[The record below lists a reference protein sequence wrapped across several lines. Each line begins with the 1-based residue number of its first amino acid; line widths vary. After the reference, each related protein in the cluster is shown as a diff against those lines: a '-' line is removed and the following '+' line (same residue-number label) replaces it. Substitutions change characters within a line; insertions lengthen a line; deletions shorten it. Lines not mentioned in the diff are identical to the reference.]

1 MMNIIIFIIFALTTS
16 LSFLKPQENL
26 NKNRNELESTYGFN
40 IRTPNA
46 ALNRH
51 KDDDFTKTK
60 LKERDS
66 HTLESTYDKGQ
77 NDFKHIYTSNIPTP
91 RMLISL
97 ASFYKKSNCIGK
109 SSILNDQPEELQ
121 ENRPIQLKFSSFTLL
136 TTRKKRTKTT
146 KTSTTTLERIKE
158 YKVSLNGLQELV
170 CGEKYGEDDNQ
181 VTWEKIN
188 GVSII
193 NGGRLN
199 FEKGIEYK

>member
-1 MMNIIIFIIFALTTS
+1 MMNNIFIIFALTTS

-26 NKNRNELESTYGFN
+26 HSNRNELEKTTVFN
-40 IRTPNA
+40 IKTPNA

-51 KDDDFTKTK
+51 NDDDFTKTK
-60 LKERDS
+60 IKERDS
-66 HTLESTYDKGQ
+66 YSLESTHY
-77 NDFKHIYTSNIPTP
+77 FKDIYTSNIPTS
-91 RMLISL
+91 RMLTYI
-97 ASFYKKSNCIGK
+97 ASFYKKSNCIEK
-109 SSILNDQPEELQ
+109 SSNLPEELQ
-121 ENRPIQLKFSSFTLL
+121 ENRPILPKFSSFTLL

-146 KTSTTTLERIKE
+146 KTSTTTLERIEE

-193 NGGRLN
+193 NDGRIQ
-199 FEKGIEYK
+199 KGIEYK